1 MERKIEVGDIVTL
14 DDGRKVV
21 VTLIHPDSSFEWDLA
36 PEKKPTEKAE
46 PKDEKE
52 ETVKAKTT
60 KKASKTAKSKK

>member
-1 MERKIEVGDIVTL
+1 MDRKIEVGDIVTL

-36 PEKKPTEKAE
+36 PDKE
-46 PKDEKE
+46 PEDKDEKK

>member
-1 MERKIEVGDIVTL
+1 MDRKVGDIVTL

-36 PEKKPTEKAE
+36 PDKE
-46 PKDEKE
+46 PEDKDEKK

-60 KKASKTAKSKK
+60 KKASKTTKSKK

>member
-21 VTLIHPDSSFEWDLA
+21 VTLVHPDSSFEWDLA
-36 PEKKPTEKAE
+36 PDKE
-46 PKDEKE
+46 PEDKDEKK

-60 KKASKTAKSKK
+60 KKTSKTTKSKK

>member
-1 MERKIEVGDIVTL
+1 MDRKVGDIVTL

-36 PEKKPTEKAE
+36 PDKELED
-46 PKDEKE
+46 KDEKK

-60 KKASKTAKSKK
+60 KKASKTTKSKK

>member
-36 PEKKPTEKAE
+36 PDKEPEEKAE

-52 ETVKAKTT
+52 ETIKAKTT
-60 KKASKTAKSKK
+60 KKASKTTKSKK

>member
-36 PEKKPTEKAE
+36 PDKE
-46 PKDEKE
+46 PEDKDEKK

-60 KKASKTAKSKK
+60 KKTSKTTKSKK

>member
-1 MERKIEVGDIVTL
+1 MDRKIEVGDIVTL

-36 PEKKPTEKAE
+36 PDKE
-46 PKDEKE
+46 PEDKDEKK

-60 KKASKTAKSKK
+60 KKTSKTTKSKK

>member
-21 VTLIHPDSSFEWDLA
+21 VTLVHPDSSFEWDLA
-36 PEKKPTEKAE
+36 PDKE
-46 PKDEKE
+46 PENKDEKK

-60 KKASKTAKSKK
+60 KKASKTTKSKK

>member
-1 MERKIEVGDIVTL
+1 MERKIEIGDIVTL

-36 PEKKPTEKAE
+36 PDKE
-46 PKDEKE
+46 PEDKDEKK

-60 KKASKTAKSKK
+60 KKASKTTKSKK

>member
-1 MERKIEVGDIVTL
+1 MDRKVGDIVTL

-36 PEKKPTEKAE
+36 PDKESED
-46 PKDEKE
+46 KDEKK

-60 KKASKTAKSKK
+60 KKTSKTTKSKK

>member
-36 PEKKPTEKAE
+36 PDKE
-46 PKDEKE
+46 PEDKDEKK

-60 KKASKTAKSKK
+60 KKASKTTKSKK

>member
-21 VTLIHPDSSFEWDLA
+21 VTLVHPDSSFEWDLA
-36 PEKKPTEKAE
+36 PDKE
-46 PKDEKE
+46 PEDKDEKK

-60 KKASKTAKSKK
+60 KKASKTTKSKK

>member
-1 MERKIEVGDIVTL
+1 MDRKIEVGDIVTL

-36 PEKKPTEKAE
+36 PDKE
-46 PKDEKE
+46 PEDKDEKK

-60 KKASKTAKSKK
+60 KKASKTTKSKK

>member
-1 MERKIEVGDIVTL
+1 MDINKKLEVGDIVTL

-21 VTLIHPDSSFEWDLA
+21 ITLVHPDNSFEWDPA
-36 PEKKPTEKAE
+36 PDKPAE
-46 PKDEKE
+46 EIKDEEK

>member
-36 PEKKPTEKAE
+36 PEKEPAEKAE
-46 PKDEKE
+46 PKDEKK
-52 ETVKAKTT
+52 ETVKTKTT
-60 KKASKTAKSKK
+60 KKAPKTAKSKK